1 VRSKTKLTFQL
12 RPTFFGLNS
21 EYLENVYEQIFLLQY
36 HCNWSF
42 TEAYNLPVKLREWF
56 VSRLVK
62 QKEDEN
68 AAVAEGAAA
77 ASNVHELG
85 AANPTAP
92 GTKT

>member
-1 VRSKTKLTFQL
+1 
-12 RPTFFGLNS
+12 
-21 EYLENVYEQIFLLQY
+21 
-36 HCNWSF
+36 
-42 TEAYNLPVKLREWF
+42 LREWF

-68 AAVAEGAAA
+68 AAVADGAAA